1 MLFTLILVASAAFTV
16 NVVSVVAYTDEEN
29 RKYYGYEPV
38 NEKLQSISN
47 TKLER
52 KQEGTTIQ
60 YNPITVSSYIPKTS
74 TPIIISAPTIE
85 KPKPKPR
92 RTPIKVIHDDWFMKH
107 YDRICELEAIS
118 HRSVLEMYDH
128 EEIFKQFSDL
138 KMLARNLA
146 WEQQRSKEM

>member
-1 MLFTLILVASAAFTV
+1 MLFTLILAASAAFTV
-16 NVVSVVAYTDEEN
+16 NVVSIVAYTDEED

-38 NEKLQSISN
+38 NEKLKSIVIKS
-47 TKLER
+47 ER
-52 KQEGTTIQ
+52 KPEDEIKTIK
-60 YNPITVSSYIPKTS
+60 YSPIINNYSSKSVSSIPVT
-74 TPIIISAPTIE
+74 TPIIA
-85 KPKPKPR
+85 KPKPR

-128 EEIFKQFSDL
+128 EAIFQQFADL

-146 WEQQRSKEM
+146 WEQSRAKQM